1 MWRPAVLRF
10 AVLCGIATVACWSGS
25 NAPRTAPIENRGAPL
40 VQERAKPYWCSI
52 SDSGYDYPQMPCS
65 IRTVDGQ
72 RVLVKLAGSQRIR
85 GVITPTQDG
94 FSFDGE
100 LFCPWGDCT
109 KHLVGTFRPTGD
121 GALLGTF
128 EGDSMT
134 VMLVRAPADSAW
146 GGSGYGGTGYGGVS
160 YGGLGYGG
168 YGYGGRKHRKQY

>member
-1 MWRPAVLRF
+1 MWCPAVLRF
-10 AVLCGIATVACWSGS
+10 SVLCGIATLACWSGHGAS
-25 NAPRTAPIENRGAPL
+25 RTTPIENRGAPL
-40 VQERAKPYWCSI
+40 VQERVEPYWCSI

-85 GVITPTQDG
+85 GVITPTGEG

-109 KHLVGTFRPTGD
+109 KHIVGTFRPTGD
-121 GALLGTF
+121 GALRGTF

-134 VMLVRAPADSAW
+134 VTLMRAPADSAW
-146 GGSGYGGTGYGGVS
+146 GGAG

-168 YGYGGRKHRKQY
+168 AGYGGHGYGGRKHRTYH